1 MANLQQVEK
10 TRVVIQGFLALL
22 GKKIL
27 RTELVKLVYLADNAF
42 YESTGRTIT
51 GNGYMWDHHGPNA
64 IGSAIVSEAN
74 ELANLG
80 TIRMAERLSMYGGD
94 AYQYWIDNPNY
105 AWEIVVSRLD
115 AGERQILMDV
125 VNKFGELN
133 MSSLVKRSKETQ
145 PFINAQ
151 QYDVL
156 QLKQNEN
163 AAKLIKKLD
172 AVGEFLEEVESGLED
187 AEKGQWVWDEEL
199 NS

>member
-1 MANLQQVEK
+1 
-10 TRVVIQGFLALL
+10 
-22 GKKIL
+22 
-27 RTELVKLVYLADNAF
+27 
-42 YESTGRTIT
+42 
-51 GNGYMWDHHGPNA
+51 
-64 IGSAIVSEAN
+64 
-74 ELANLG
+74 
-80 TIRMAERLSMYGGD
+80 
-94 AYQYWIDNPNY
+94 
-105 AWEIVVSRLD
+105 
-115 AGERQILMDV
+115 MDV